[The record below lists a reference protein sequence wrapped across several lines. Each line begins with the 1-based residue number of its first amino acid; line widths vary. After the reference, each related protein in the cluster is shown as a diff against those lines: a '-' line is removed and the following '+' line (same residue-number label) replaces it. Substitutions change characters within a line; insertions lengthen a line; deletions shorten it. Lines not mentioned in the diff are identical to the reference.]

1 MRRERRYV
9 ILQAMNKRLESL
21 LERASAWPEE
31 AQDEAALALAAIEEK
46 HFGGDL
52 AAIRQQIAR

>member
-1 MRRERRYV
+1 
-9 ILQAMNKRLESL
+9 MNKRLESL